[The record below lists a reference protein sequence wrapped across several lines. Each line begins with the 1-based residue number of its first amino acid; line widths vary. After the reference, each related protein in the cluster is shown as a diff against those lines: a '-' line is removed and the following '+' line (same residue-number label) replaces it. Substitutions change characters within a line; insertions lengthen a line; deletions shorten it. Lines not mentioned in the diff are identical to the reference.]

1 MAGADGVFNNPSWGC
16 CWHLWIEL
24 LMAARRKSKGCDRKG
39 IWRWWQ
45 QEGDLEVAVGKGGG
59 GSGRGREESIKVR
72 VFFLVDG

>member
-1 MAGADGVFNNPSWGC
+1 
-16 CWHLWIEL
+16 
-24 LMAARRKSKGCDRKG
+24 MAARRKSKGCDRKG
-39 IWRWWQ
+39 IWRWGQ